1 MKVNMKKGIIK
12 TAIQGAIIGVGAIL
26 PGVSGGVLC
35 VAFGLYGALMEF
47 LTSPV
52 KAMKKNYHT
61 LIPLFVGWV
70 VGFLLLAK
78 VCEVCFTLAPD
89 ISVMLFFGLVVG
101 TIPQMCKN
109 VATSKSWLPFV
120 ISLSASYML
129 FHLLEGG
136 QAITLEVNYLTMG
149 FCGMLWGLSMVIPGL
164 SSATLLIYLGLYV
177 PFTEGVATM
186 NMSILFP
193 FIVGVVGT
201 VAILSRFVDK
211 LYKNH
216 YFVIAQIML
225 GFVITSSLKTLPNKF
240 TNVWTMIISIICCVL
255 GFIVALIMD
264 RAEHKEG

>member
-1 MKVNMKKGIIK
+1 MNRGIIRI
-12 TAIQGAIIGVGAIL
+12 AIQGAIIGVGAIL

-47 LTSPV
+47 LTNPK
-52 KAMKKNYHT
+52 KALKENYKI

-70 VGFLLLAK
+70 IGFVLLAK
-78 VCEVCFTLAPD
+78 VCELCFVVAPD

-101 TIPQMCKN
+101 TIPEMCKK
-109 VATSKSWLPFV
+109 VGQSKSWLPFV
-120 ISLSASYML
+120 ISLCASYML
-129 FHLLEGG
+129 FHLIEGG
-136 QAITLEVNYLTMG
+136 EAITLEVNYLTMA
-149 FCGMLWGLSMVIPGL
+149 FCGVLWGLSMVIPGL

-186 NMSILFP
+186 NLSILFP
-193 FIVGVVGT
+193 FGVGVIAT
-201 VAILSRFVDK
+201 VAILARFVDK

-216 YFVIAQIML
+216 YTVIAQIML
-225 GFVITSSLKTLPNKF
+225 GFVITSSLKTLPHRF
-240 TNVWTMIISIICCVL
+240 TNVWTMIISIACCVI